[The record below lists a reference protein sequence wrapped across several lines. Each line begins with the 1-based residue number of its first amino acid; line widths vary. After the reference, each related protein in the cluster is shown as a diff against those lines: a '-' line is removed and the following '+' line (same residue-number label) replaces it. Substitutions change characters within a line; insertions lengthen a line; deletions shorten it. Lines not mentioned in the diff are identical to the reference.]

1 MYSVTQTFGM
11 VSKIAVYIKIY
22 TVRVLNFFFL
32 MFTNISLDLSSFNNI
47 FKNSKQD
54 TIRD

>member
-54 TIRD
+54 PIRD

>member
-11 VSKIAVYIKIY
+11 VSKIAIYIKIY
-22 TVRVLNFFFL
+22 TVRVLNFFL

-47 FKNSKQD
+47 LKNSKQD
-54 TIRD
+54 AIRD